1 MTAEAFQQAV
11 SCLREQL
18 KTQALRYLNSTDEAE
33 DAVQD
38 TLLRL
43 WQMHEKLNPPIDGL
57 AAVVLRN
64 VCIDRIRRQ
73 HPIDLDSSCLAMNDE
88 TTEATD
94 HERIEQV
101 MGIVDGLP
109 DTQQALLRLR
119 HMQGMEMDE
128 LASRLQMSEVAVR
141 KALSRA
147 RMAVRKQYLR
157 KLVAASV
164 AAAMVWGAWWLFHQS
179 QQQQDEFVAII
190 YGQRTT
196 DKEVV
201 MREVTQSAMSM
212 TEITPN
218 AEVESQLSEMF
229 GNE

>member
-1 MTAEAFQQAV
+1 MTAEAFQQTV

-73 HPIDLDSSCLAMNDE
+73 HPIDLDSSCLVMNDE

-94 HERIEQV
+94 HERIEQL

-128 LASRLQMSEVAVR
+128 LASRLQMSEV
-141 KALSRA
+141 
-147 RMAVRKQYLR
+147 AVRKQYLR

-196 DKEVV
+196 DKDVV

>member
-1 MTAEAFQQAV
+1 MTAEAFQQTV

-18 KTQALRYLNSTDEAE
+18 KTQALRYLNNTDEAE

-73 HPIDLDSSCLAMNDE
+73 HPIDLDSSCL
-88 TTEATD
+88 
-94 HERIEQV
+94 
-101 MGIVDGLP
+101 

-196 DKEVV
+196 DKDVV